1 MTQIADVLVLEPVA
15 HVLREAARLLLE
27 LRPEILPPEAALLYE
42 AIDDSL
48 IPYLKGKEAHR
59 LPYRPGY
66 RHGPL
71 RRACRSALLEPDP
84 PAAAWGFPHPSR
96 ARVL

>member
-48 IPYLKGKEAHR
+48 IPYLKGKEAHH

-71 RRACRSALLEPDP
+71 RRACRSAPSGARSTGRCL
-84 PAAAWGFPHPSR
+84 GVSTPSR